1 MRRKQDRVLF
11 VPDWR
16 AGNPYMESLSR
27 GLDREGFQVVFDH
40 FPDGY
45 FKLTR
50 LANAHPS
57 VGVIHVHWIV
67 SFLEEFFWSRNA
79 FKFGTRLVLLT
90 LDVLL
95 CRARGIRIIWTLHN
109 IIEHES
115 RSPDQ
120 ELRVRA
126 LLARTANAVI
136 AHSKEGLDAAAARY
150 RIDLSRNGHV
160 IPHGS
165 YVEWYQYD
173 ETIRESLKQKYGIK
187 DGERVILFFGS
198 LRQYKGLDLLLSAFR
213 SISDSRRRLI
223 VAGKPLNDEIGQW
236 LVQEAGKDDRV
247 CLCIGFVPEEQVAAH
262 FALADAVVLPLQNAL
277 TSGSTIL
284 AMGFGKCLILPD
296 SARVFGIPGDAG
308 ALYYKDETGLTALLA
323 KLPEL
328 DLEAMGKHNLETARR
343 LDWRKIAVATA
354 SVYSGDGRRVVW
366 EPGGPAPKD

>member
-1 MRRKQDRVLF
+1 MRRKQDHVLF

-27 GLDREGFQVVFDH
+27 GLDREGFQVLFDH
-40 FPDGY
+40 FPDGH

-50 LANAHPS
+50 LASAHPS

-109 IIEHES
+109 IVEHES

-126 LLARTANAVI
+126 LLARTVNAVI
-136 AHSKEGLDAAAARY
+136 AHSKEALDAAAARY

-165 YVEWYQYD
+165 YVGWYQYD
-173 ETIRESLKQKYGIK
+173 ETIRASLKQKYGIK

-198 LRQYKGLDLLLSAFR
+198 LRRYKGLDLLLSAFR

-247 CLCIGFVPEEQVAAH
+247 CLCVGFVPEEQVAAH

-328 DLEAMGKHNLETARR
+328 DLEAMGKHNLEAARR

-354 SVYSGDGRRVVW
+354 SIYSGDGRRIVW
-366 EPGGPAPKD
+366 EPGGPAPEG